1 MATSLYGTA
10 MDTSLDGDL
19 VVCVCVSLDGGVRVC
34 GWVMVIVYNV
44 KLTPIQ
50 PFLILSRTRVKS
62 HSTFSCPPSGGQLC
76 FGASRRLSLLL

>member
-1 MATSLYGTA
+1 MATALYGTA
-10 MDTSLDGDL
+10 MDTSLDGTF
-19 VVCVCVSLDGGVRVC
+19 GGVFVFLWM
-34 GWVMVIVYNV
+34 GVWLMVRVYNV

-62 HSTFSCPPSGGQLC
+62 RSTFSCPPSGGQLC